1 MKIHSFL
8 VFLFRIESNPHDGV
22 SVQNISQKA
31 KNTYCCS
38 KFPLHKN
45 FKWSLEQNFS
55 KQTYNKI
62 SSRSQKCLV
71 QSPNQQFYLLNWI
84 LVPTVNINVK
94 LTKILSKQGKLWISW
109 TKVSKICL
117 VLLWLLLL
125 LFNLL
130 FLVISHF
137 TLSQCYVVL
146 HFMVIFLIHEF
157 FWGNVSHDSYLMHEE
172 WMIKLCKKN
181 PLNRTTPCIDFK
193 EAKKSPPK
201 NAKNA

>member
-1 MKIHSFL
+1 MI
-8 VFLFRIESNPHDGV
+8 
-22 SVQNISQKA
+22 
-31 KNTYCCS
+31 
-38 KFPLHKN
+38 
-45 FKWSLEQNFS
+45 
-55 KQTYNKI
+55 
-62 SSRSQKCLV
+62 
-71 QSPNQQFYLLNWI
+71 
-84 LVPTVNINVK
+84 PTVNVNVK

-193 EAKKSPPK
+193 EAKKSPTLKMPK
-201 NAKNA
+201 MAEMPNIFGWPWIFWLILLRKNLISFWFFFWNFFGQNI